1 MNILKLL
8 NLGSN
13 KLKNQN
19 ISSHILDSEILLS
32 QVLEK
37 KREEILL
44 NLDLEINDLE
54 VKKFESLIQRRSFR
68 EPIAY
73 ILNRKE
79 FWSKSFYVSKET
91 LIPRPETEIIVEKL
105 IKIYKNRSINLLDI
119 GTGSGCILIS
129 LLSELKNSKG
139 VGIDISKKALQL
151 AKKNAIKHKTYK
163 RTKFLRR
170 SFTNLYNKK
179 FDLIVSN
186 PPYIESGEIKN
197 LDEDIKLHEPKIA
210 IDGGNDGLDVIKK
223 VIYKAKE
230 ILKVNGKLAIEIGKN
245 QSNKVSKILKKNKF
259 IIKNYIKDNKENI
272 RFLISVYKN

>member
-1 MNILKLL
+1 MNTLKLL

-32 QVLEK
+32 KVLEK

-44 NLDLEINDLE
+44 NLDLEIDDLE

-79 FWSKSFYVSKET
+79 FWSKSFYVNRET

-129 LLSELKNSKG
+129 LLSELQNSKG

-151 AKKNAIKHKTYK
+151 AKKT
-163 RTKFLRR
+163 
-170 SFTNLYNKK
+170 
-179 FDLIVSN
+179 
-186 PPYIESGEIKN
+186 
-197 LDEDIKLHEPKIA
+197 
-210 IDGGNDGLDVIKK
+210 
-223 VIYKAKE
+223 
-230 ILKVNGKLAIEIGKN
+230 
-245 QSNKVSKILKKNKF
+245 Q
-259 IIKNYIKDNKENI
+259 
-272 RFLISVYKN
+272 